1 LLWEDKDLKR
11 IHHRY
16 IKAAKIFS
24 KKKGSTLAASSS
36 FYLILTIVPLSL
48 LFIRLVGFA
57 LGDLTKSGEEILY
70 LAGGLFPEAAP
81 EILDQFK
88 NLLSGPLLGGGKF
101 TLINTFILLITGT
114 SLFNSIWNG
123 LYLMTEDRSHTSRWK
138 YLQGIGIIALS
149 IITLI
154 FLIALPPVL
163 MGLLTFLKT
172 GFAAEFFA
180 DKLSTSNSFLIWLNQ
195 LNINSFNFLRSN
207 SFIGLLILGYFTFLY
222 RWFFRFK
229 ITWRES
235 FFSAFTFVFFLL
247 LAKNLF
253 WIYLSNARSSLVSNY
268 GDYYTF
274 ILGCTWIFLVMCL
287 FFFGA
292 CLSFAFQKDPL
303 EIGLPIEDEDN
314 KGHNKQH
321 D

>member
-1 LLWEDKDLKR
+1 MKR

-36 FYLILTIVPLSL
+36 FYLILSIVPLSL

-57 LGDLTKSGEEILY
+57 LGDITKSGEELLF

-81 EILDQFK
+81 EILEQFK
-88 NLLSGPLLGGGKF
+88 DLLSGPLLGGGKF

-123 LYLMTEDRSHTSRWK
+123 LYLMTDDRSHTSRWK
-138 YLQGIGIIALS
+138 YLQGIGIIGLS

-172 GFAAEFFA
+172 GFASEFLESR
-180 DKLSTSNSFLIWLNQ
+180 LSSTNAFLIWLNQ

-222 RWFFRFK
+222 RWFFKFK

-253 WIYLSNARSSLVSNY
+253 WIYLSNARSTLVSNY

-303 EIGLPIEDEDN
+303 EIGLPIEEEEN

>member
-1 LLWEDKDLKR
+1 LKR
-11 IHHRY
+11 IHQRY
-16 IKAAKIFS
+16 IKAAKTFS
-24 KKKGSTLAASSS
+24 RKKGSTLAASSS
-36 FYLILTIVPLSL
+36 FYLILSIVPLSL

-57 LGDLTKSGEEILY
+57 LGDLTKSGEELLN

-81 EILDQFK
+81 EILAQFK
-88 NLLSGPLLGGGKF
+88 NLLSGPLLSGGKF
-101 TLINTFILLITGT
+101 TLINAFILLITGT

-123 LYLMTEDRSHTSRWK
+123 LYLMTEDKSHTSRWK
-138 YLQGIGIIALS
+138 YIQGIGIIALS
-149 IITLI
+149 VCTLI
-154 FLIALPPVL
+154 FVIALPPVL
-163 MGLLTFLKT
+163 MGLLSFLKT
-172 GFAAEFFA
+172 NFASEF
-180 DKLSTSNSFLIWLNQ
+180 LLNQVPSSNSFLIWLNQ
-195 LNINSFNFLRSN
+195 INIESFNFLRSN
-207 SFIGLLILGYFTFLY
+207 IFIGLLILSYFTFLY

-253 WIYLSNARSSLVSNY
+253 WIYLSNARSTLVSNY

-274 ILGCTWIFLVMCL
+274 ILGCTWVFLVMCL

-292 CLSFAFQKDPL
+292 CLCFAFQKDPL
-303 EIGLPIEDEDN
+303 DIGQAIEEEGN
-314 KGHNKQH
+314 KGHNNSH

>member
-1 LLWEDKDLKR
+1 MKR

-16 IKAAKIFS
+16 IKAAKLFS
-24 KKKGSTLAASSS
+24 RKKGSTLAASSS
-36 FYLILTIVPLSL
+36 FYLILSIVPLSL

-57 LGDLTKSGEEILY
+57 LGDLTKSGEELLN

-81 EILDQFK
+81 EILAQFK
-88 NLLSGPLLGGGKF
+88 NLLSGPLLSGGKF
-101 TLINTFILLITGT
+101 TLLNAFILLITGT

-123 LYLMTEDRSHTSRWK
+123 LYLMTEDKSHTSRWK
-138 YLQGIGIIALS
+138 YIQGIGIIALS
-149 IITLI
+149 VCTLI
-154 FLIALPPVL
+154 FVIALPPVL
-163 MGLLTFLKT
+163 MGLLSFLKT
-172 GFAAEFFA
+172 NFASEF
-180 DKLSTSNSFLIWLNQ
+180 LLNQVPSSNSFLIWLNQ
-195 LNINSFNFLRSN
+195 INIESFNFLRSN
-207 SFIGLLILGYFTFLY
+207 IFIGLLILSYFTFLY

-229 ITWRES
+229 ISWRES

-253 WIYLSNARSSLVSNY
+253 WIYLSNARSTLVSNY

-274 ILGCTWIFLVMCL
+274 ILGCTWVFLVMCL

-303 EIGLPIEDEDN
+303 EIGQAIEEEGN
-314 KGHNKQH
+314 KGHNSSH